1 MTKNY
6 NLSHFVYQLQKSKNV
21 NEIRESNGFNPI
33 KQYKVPNV
41 DMNIIY
47 GPYNMWT
54 LFRS

>member
-21 NEIRESNGFNPI
+21 NEIRESNGFDPI